1 MIEKKIG
8 IMGGTF
14 DPIHLAHIQLAKCAY
29 EQFHLD
35 SVVFLPSGDPPH
47 KTNRSVTP
55 AYRRLEM
62 VKLSLLDY
70 PYFQVSEY
78 ETDRQGY
85 SYTAETLEYFSQMYP
100 EDQFYFIIGA
110 DSLFQLDSWYHPERC
125 LAKAIFLVGNRSSR
139 SEEEIDLQIMKITGQ
154 FGGQIEKIQMP
165 GMDIS
170 SSAIR
175 ELLANEQDASRYLK
189 PLVSEYIQQNHLY
202 HKGVTENLTMLVK
215 RRLPAGRFLH
225 TLGVSDAAQSMALKY
240 GVDVE
245 KARIAALL
253 HDIAKPMSTEEMVSL
268 CLAAGDP
275 VTEDELKSPKVI
287 HAKAGAIVAR
297 DEFHIEDVDIL
308 NAIRYHTTGRPNM
321 TTLEKI
327 IFIADFIEPG
337 RSKAPNLD
345 KIRKEAMIDLN
356 RCVYL
361 ILRDTLQYLKDC
373 GEHIDGRSEE
383 TYQYYRS
390 ITNIL

>member
-1 MIEKKIG
+1 MVERKIG

-47 KTNRSVTP
+47 KTNRAVTP

-62 VKLSLLDY
+62 VKLSIQDY

-78 ETDRQGY
+78 EMEKQGY
-85 SYTAETLEYFSQMYP
+85 SYTAETLEYFAQMYP
-100 EDQFYFIIGA
+100 EDQFYFIVGA
-110 DSLFQLDSWYHPERC
+110 DSLFQLDNWYHPERC
-125 LAKAIFLVGNRSSR
+125 LAKAVFLVGNRSSR
-139 SEEEIDLQIMKITGQ
+139 PEEEIDLQIMKVTGQ
-154 FGGQIEKIQMP
+154 YGGQIEKIHMP
-165 GMDIS
+165 DMEIS
-170 SSAIR
+170 SSTIR

-189 PLVSEYIQQNHLY
+189 PLVSEYIRQNHLY
-202 HKGVTENLTMLVK
+202 HKGVTENLTMAVK

-225 TLGVSDAAQSMALKY
+225 TLGVVETAQSMAIKY

-245 KARIAALL
+245 KSNIAALL
-253 HDIAKPMSTEEMVSL
+253 HDIAKPLSTEEMAAV
-268 CLAAGDP
+268 CQAAGDP
-275 VTEDELKSPKVI
+275 VTEDELLSPKVI
-287 HAKAGAIVAR
+287 HAKAGAIIAEE
-297 DEFHIEDVDIL
+297 EFHIDDADIL

-321 TTLEKI
+321 TVLEKI

-356 RCVYL
+356 RCVFM
-361 ILRDTLQYLKDC
+361 IIRDTLQYLRDS
-373 GEHIDGRSEE
+373 GEHIDKRSEE
-383 TYQYYRS
+383 TYQYYKS
-390 ITNIL
+390 ITNMN